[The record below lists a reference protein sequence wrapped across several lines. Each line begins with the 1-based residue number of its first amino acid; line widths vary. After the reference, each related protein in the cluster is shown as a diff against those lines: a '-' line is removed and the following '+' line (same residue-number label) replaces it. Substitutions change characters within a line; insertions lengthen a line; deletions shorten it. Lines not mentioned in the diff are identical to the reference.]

1 MKISEELTTP
11 GSKARATPG
20 DILSWGD
27 SRSSWKLFSKFL
39 EIDYKEGP
47 CKNSTFG
54 VAVLRGLC
62 PKSKLD
68 LMYVPRFK
76 WYDAHLR
83 VWWIGSVSS
92 ELRFIWEPSPGYW
105 EVKHIRSNIT
115 ATSSTDYE
123 SHALGRHTWSIS
135 GDTCKAGQK
144 SYLADLKLTLCSEA
158 EFTCRD
164 GNCVNMDQRCDQ
176 IPNCKDVS
184 DEIGCQ
190 TVIFNNG
197 YRKDIPPTQP
207 ILNLRNPR
215 DFLFPSLSKAP
226 TASNMSK
233 ALVPLDLEIEISD
246 VKVVS
251 MEMEEVQHYITFQFK
266 ISLTWRDQRV
276 SFHNLKHDKSLNA
289 LNSNE
294 TNQLWL
300 PLLFYVNTDDKDT
313 TRLGLHWEE
322 WYTSIEVKRE
332 GNFTRSGFDQVDEAE
347 IFAGSENSLKMK
359 QVYKRKFQCQYVLG
373 RYPFDTQVSKTSLAM
388 SEDFRSVRLTWSC
401 RIKTE
406 KR

>member
-92 ELRFIWEPSPGYW
+92 ELRFLWVPYPGYW
-105 EVKHIRSNIT
+105 EMKHIGSNIA
-115 ATSSTDYE
+115 ATSRTDYE
-123 SHALGRHTWSIS
+123 SHALGRHTWSIT

-144 SYLADLKLTLCSEA
+144 SYLVDLKLTLCSEA

-164 GNCVNMDQRCDQ
+164 GDCVTMDQRCDQ
-176 IPNCKDVS
+176 IPNCKDGS

-190 TVIFNNG
+190 TVIFKDG
-197 YRKDIPPTQP
+197 CRKDIPPTQP
-207 ILNLRNPR
+207 IINLRNPR
-215 DFLFPSLSKAP
+215 DLLFPSLSNAP
-226 TASNMSK
+226 IVSNISK
-233 ALVPLDLEIEISD
+233 ALIPLDLEIEISN

-251 MEMEEVQHYITFQFK
+251 MQMEEEVQHYITFQCK
-266 ISLTWRDQRV
+266 ITLTWKDQRV
-276 SFHNLKHDKSLNA
+276 KFPQSKAQQKS
-289 LNSNE
+289 
-294 TNQLWL
+294 QC
-300 PLLFYVNTDDKDT
+300 
-313 TRLGLHWEE
+313 
-322 WYTSIEVKRE
+322 
-332 GNFTRSGFDQVDEAE
+332 
-347 IFAGSENSLKMK
+347 SE
-359 QVYKRKFQCQYVLG
+359 QQ
-373 RYPFDTQVSKTSLAM
+373 
-388 SEDFRSVRLTWSC
+388 
-401 RIKTE
+401 
-406 KR
+406 